1 MCRSS
6 WTEGEASES
15 SEAEFGARDDLGWG
29 SGSLLEVISV
39 VLVVVVGI
47 LDVVVFAAVDLLWVV
62 GRLVVVDGVVGV
74 VDSCTLT

>member
-1 MCRSS
+1 M
-6 WTEGEASES
+6 
-15 SEAEFGARDDLGWG
+15 GWG

-47 LDVVVFAAVDLLWVV
+47 LGVVVFAAVDLWVV

>member
-1 MCRSS
+1 MCLSS

-15 SEAEFGARDDLGWG
+15 SEAEFGAREDLGWG

-39 VLVVVVGI
+39 VLVVVVG
-47 LDVVVFAAVDLLWVV
+47 VVVFAAVDLLWVV

>member
-1 MCRSS
+1 M
-6 WTEGEASES
+6 
-15 SEAEFGARDDLGWG
+15 GWG

-39 VLVVVVGI
+39 VLVVVVG
-47 LDVVVFAAVDLLWVV
+47 VVVFAAVDLWVV